1 MGRRAILAIACSAL
15 LVASGCSSLTV
26 DVDRDSTIAIP
37 PGSTWAW
44 GPEPTPKRPD
54 ELDPRVN
61 NSIIHGRIQ
70 RAIGAVLG
78 QKAFRRAETS
88 TADFLVA
95 YRVGVKDARQ
105 VVTQAVPTGPP
116 YWGGWGWGYYGPPPL
131 VTSQEISYTEGALV
145 IDIVQRSTGKLAFR
159 AIGRDTDVTQADM
172 SDEGIQKI
180 VTKMLGALP

>member
-1 MGRRAILAIACSAL
+1 MGRHAIAIAFSAL
-15 LVASGCSSLTV
+15 LVVTGCSSLTV
-26 DVDRDSTIAIP
+26 DVDRDRTIAIP

-54 ELDPRVN
+54 ELDSRVN
-61 NSIIHGRIQ
+61 NSIIHGRMQ
-70 RAIGAVLG
+70 RAIEAVLE
-78 QKAFRRAETS
+78 QKGFRRADPA

-116 YWGGWGWGYYGPPPL
+116 YWGGWGWGYYGPPL

-145 IDIVQRSTGKLAFR
+145 IDMLQRSTGKLAFR
-159 AIGRDTDVTQADM
+159 AVGRDTDVTQADL

-180 VTKMLGALP
+180 VAKMLSGLP

>member
-1 MGRRAILAIACSAL
+1 M
-15 LVASGCSSLTV
+15 
-26 DVDRDSTIAIP
+26 
-37 PGSTWAW
+37 
-44 GPEPTPKRPD
+44 
-54 ELDPRVN
+54 
-61 NSIIHGRIQ
+61 
-70 RAIGAVLG
+70 LG
-78 QKAFRRAETS
+78 QKGFRRADPA

-145 IDIVQRSTGKLAFR
+145 IDMLQRSTGKLAFR
-159 AIGRDTDVTQADM
+159 AVGRDTDVTQADL

-180 VTKMLGALP
+180 VAKMLSGLP